1 MASVQRQFR
10 HVLDGYKV
18 LDFTQFVAG
27 PTVTRLMA
35 TMGAEVIK
43 VELAPDG
50 DRARLIPYVR
60 ENRSG
65 YYVQHNLGK
74 MSLCIDARHP
84 EGATI
89 LRELVKKV
97 DVLVEN
103 FAPGT
108 IARLGFGY
116 SEVSK
121 LNPPIVMCSV
131 STFGQTGPLATD
143 PGFDPI
149 AQAYAG
155 ITGLIGEKDGPP
167 VIPPMAIGDVST
179 GVHGMGAIACALLYR
194 ERTGIGQYIDVS
206 LLDSYF
212 GYHDMG
218 VEMYTASGGANR
230 VERSGRH
237 YPGLSPCGVFRGK
250 KIYFIIIAW
259 MDRHWAQFCEA
270 IGHPELARDARFVDL
285 PTRVKNRDALVKVIE
300 AWLASMPDDEKS
312 LEVMRAARIPVA
324 PIRTLEEAM
333 NHPHLRKR
341 GTVAKVHDRVLG
353 DLEVPG
359 FPIRFSEFPAPADIQ
374 APLLGEHNEY
384 VLKKYLGYSDA
395 QIAALNKTQVLLSK
409 PY

>member
-60 ENRSG
+60 EKRSG

-116 SEVSK
+116 PEVSN

-143 PGFDPI
+143 PGFDLI
-149 AQAYAG
+149 GQAYAG

-259 MDRHWAQFCEA
+259 MDWHWAQFCEA

-285 PTRVKNRDALVKVIE
+285 PSRVKNRDALAKVIE

-333 NHPHLRKR
+333 NHPHLRER

-384 VLKKYLGYSDA
+384 ILKKYLGYSDA
-395 QIAALNKTQVLLSK
+395 QIAALNKAQVLLSK

>member
-1 MASVQRQFR
+1 MASGQFR

-35 TMGAEVIK
+35 AMGAEVIK

-50 DRARLIPYVR
+50 DRSRLIPYVR
-60 ENRSG
+60 DNRSG

-74 MSLCIDARHP
+74 MSLCLDVRHP
-84 EGATI
+84 QGTAI

-103 FAPGT
+103 FAPGA

-116 SEVSK
+116 PEVSK
-121 LNPPIVMCSV
+121 LNPRIVMCSV
-131 STFGQTGPLATD
+131 STFGQSGPLADD
-143 PGFDPI
+143 PGFDFI
-149 AQAYAG
+149 GQAYAG
-155 ITGLIGEKDGPP
+155 ITSLIGEKDGPP
-167 VIPPMAIGDVST
+167 VIPLMAIGDVST
-179 GVHGMGAIACALLYR
+179 GVHGMGAIACALLHR
-194 ERTGIGQYIDVS
+194 ERAGVGQYIDVS

-218 VEMYTASGGANR
+218 VEMYSVSGGTAR

-237 YPGLSPCGVFRGK
+237 YPGLSPCGVFKGR
-250 KIYFIIIAW
+250 KIHFIIMAW

-270 IGHPELARDARFVDL
+270 MGRPDLARDQRFADL
-285 PTRVKNRDALVKVIE
+285 PARVKNRDAVVEVIE
-300 AWLASMPDDEKS
+300 GWLASMPDDEKS
-312 LEVMRAARIPVA
+312 LESMRAARIPVA
-324 PIRTLEEAM
+324 PIRPLEEAM
-333 NHPHLRKR
+333 NHPHLRER

-353 DLEVPG
+353 DFEVPG
-359 FPIRFSEFPAPADIQ
+359 FPIRFSEFPAAPDLQ
-374 APLLGEHNEY
+374 APLLGEHNEM
-384 VLKKYLGYSDA
+384 VLRKYLGYGEERIEALKA
-395 QIAALNKTQVLLSK
+395 QRVLLSK